1 MHPAHRLTLLGLLAL
16 TAAAPAAAQDLLGAW
31 HKASVHDARFQ
42 SAQAQ
47 HKATLARAEQAK
59 AGLLPQVAVVASS
72 TRADLDAKLNTPKAG
87 WQQQDTQYSTHNAAL
102 QAVQPLY
109 RPANLA
115 TWRQGEKQGAAAELE
130 LAKATQQLIT
140 RLAQA
145 YFDVLAAQDKL
156 QTTRQL
162 EQAVGQQKAAAD
174 SNFELGNTTI
184 TDSREAQARAD
195 QVNAQRI
202 AAENQLQV
210 ARLALDTVIGETG
223 FVPNPL
229 ALPVRLPDVGARPMD
244 DWVATA
250 QTQHPQLAQARL
262 AQDVAKLET
271 EKARAGHKPTVDLV
285 ASYGAVRYPQGNPQS
300 MYPGMAS
307 HANQASI
314 GVQMTW
320 PLYAGGAVQNRVRE
334 TLALEDKASADYQDA
349 ERQITQA
356 VRSAWLNLQA
366 GRAQVKAL
374 EAAEASAQSALDAN
388 LLGYQVGVRINIDVL
403 NAQTQLYDVRQQL
416 AQARYTLIVGWLRLH
431 EAAGVLGEDQLR
443 PVNAMLAMGPA
454 AAPTPSVAP
463 AIAPT
468 AADSASTATVPTG
481 APAKSAG
488 RTQAQ
493 PPSRPAAQAG
503 QTPAPGSQPTA
514 QRNSQA
520 R

>member
-1 MHPAHRLTLLGLLAL
+1 
-16 TAAAPAAAQDLLGAW
+16 
-31 HKASVHDARFQ
+31 
-42 SAQAQ
+42 
-47 HKATLARAEQAK
+47 LARADQAK

-72 TRADLDAKLNTPKAG
+72 TRADLDAKLNVPKAG
-87 WQQQDTQYSTHNAAL
+87 WQDQTTQYTTHNAAL

-115 TWRQGEKQGAAAELE
+115 TWRQGDKQGALAELE
-130 LAKATQQLIT
+130 LSKATQQLIT

-156 QTTRQL
+156 ATTRQL
-162 EQAVGQQKAAAD
+162 EQAVGQQKTAAD
-174 SNFELGNTTI
+174 ASFSLGNTTI

-195 QVNAQRI
+195 QVNAQRM

-210 ARLALDTVIGETG
+210 ARLALDTLTGEPG
-223 FVPNPL
+223 FAPKPL
-229 ALPVRLPDVGARPMD
+229 AQPGRDLPDVDTRTMD

-250 QTQHPQLAQARL
+250 LQHNPQLAQARL
-262 AQDVAKLET
+262 AQDLAQLET
-271 EKARAGHKPTVDLV
+271 DKARAGHKPTVDLV

-300 MYPGMAS
+300 MQPGRPS

-320 PLYAGGAVQNRVRE
+320 PLYAGGAVQNRLRE
-334 TLALEDKASADYQDA
+334 TLALEDKAAADRQDA

-374 EAAEASAQSALDAN
+374 QAAEASAQSALDAN

-403 NAQTQLYDVRQQL
+403 NAQTQLYDMRQQL

-443 PVNAMLAMGPA
+443 PVNALLA
-454 AAPTPSVAP
+454 
-463 AIAPT
+463 
-468 AADSASTATVPTG
+468 
-481 APAKSAG
+481 AG
-488 RTQAQ
+488 
-493 PPSRPAAQAG
+493 PSR
-503 QTPAPGSQPTA
+503 
-514 QRNSQA
+514 
-520 R
+520 